1 MDIYQLRYF
10 VAIVESDFNLSV
22 ASRKHHVSQPAL
34 TQAIKKFESEE
45 KVELFIRASGRLSGL
60 TNVGEIFY
68 NNALVVLDHHDRM
81 LRDLRENSTVVK
93 GKVRIGIPPLILTV
107 MFTDFLTNL
116 ITKNPNIR
124 FEIIE
129 EGAFELR
136 RQLILQEIDFAIILQ
151 PTDLNPQV
159 FKEEII
165 LIDQLTCFM
174 SNRHPLSKKSAMQWT
189 DLRQRKL
196 AIFTST
202 FMIHHQLKRK
212 FESLNITPDIALMS
226 SSWDF
231 LLESTRATDFVTILP
246 SPVNK
251 HFSYSDV
258 KEIPFDPPF
267 PWKVVLVY
275 PIKSRYSRIEN
286 YTRQSIMSYFI
297 EKKPVESI

>member
-10 VAIVESDFNLSV
+10 IAIVESDFNLSM
-22 ASRKHHVSQPAL
+22 ASRKHHISQPAL
-34 TQAIKKFESEE
+34 TQAIKKFETEE
-45 KVELFIRASGRLSGL
+45 KVELFTRANGRLSGL
-60 TNVGEIFY
+60 TNVGESFY
-68 NNALVVLDHHDRM
+68 NNALTVIDHHDRM
-81 LRDLRENSTVVK
+81 IKDLRENSSVVK
-93 GKVRIGIPPLILTV
+93 GKIRIGIPPLILTV
-107 MFTDFLTNL
+107 MFTDFLSNL
-116 ITKNPNIR
+116 IIKNPNIR

-136 RQLILQEIDFAIILQ
+136 RQLILQEIDFAILLQ

-159 FKEEII
+159 FREEII

-174 SNRHPLSKKSAMQWT
+174 STRHPLSTKSSIQWT

-196 AIFTST
+196 AIFTHT

-231 LLESTRATDFVTILP
+231 LLESTRGSDFITILP

-251 HFSYSDV
+251 HVSYSDV

-286 YTRQSIMSYFI
+286 YVKTSMASYFI
-297 EKKPVESI
+297 DKKPIESI

>member
-10 VAIVESDFNLSV
+10 IAIVESDFNLSM
-22 ASRKHHVSQPAL
+22 ASRKHHISQPAL
-34 TQAIKKFESEE
+34 TQAIKKFETEE
-45 KVELFIRASGRLSGL
+45 KVELFTRANGRLSGL
-60 TNVGEIFY
+60 TNVGESFY
-68 NNALVVLDHHDRM
+68 NNALIVIDHHDRM
-81 LRDLRENSTVVK
+81 IKDLRENSTVVK

-107 MFTDFLTNL
+107 MFTDFLSNL
-116 ITKNPNIR
+116 IIKNPNIR

-174 SNRHPLSKKSAMQWT
+174 STRHTLSSKGSIQWT

-196 AIFTST
+196 AIFTNS

-231 LLESTRATDFVTILP
+231 LLESTRGSDFITILP

-251 HFSYSDV
+251 HISYSDII
-258 KEIPFDPPF
+258 EIPFDPPF

-286 YTRQSIMSYFI
+286 YVRQSMMSYFI
-297 EKKPVESI
+297 DKKSVESI

>member
-10 VAIVESDFNLSV
+10 VAIVESDFNLSM
-22 ASRKHHVSQPAL
+22 ASRKHHISQPAL
-34 TQAIKKFESEE
+34 TQAIKKFETEE
-45 KVELFIRASGRLSGL
+45 KVELFTRANGRLSGL
-60 TNVGEIFY
+60 TNVGENFY
-68 NNALVVLDHHDRM
+68 NNALIVLEHHDRM
-81 LRDLRENSTVVK
+81 LKDLRENSTVVR

-107 MFTDFLTNL
+107 LFTDFLSSL
-116 ITKNPNIR
+116 IIKNPDIR

-136 RQLILQEIDFAIILQ
+136 RQLILQEIDFAILLQ

-165 LIDQLTCFM
+165 YINQLTCFM
-174 SNRHPLSKKSAMQWT
+174 SKKHPLATQNSIQWT

-196 AIFTST
+196 AIFTHT

-212 FESLNITPDIALMS
+212 FESLNIIPDIVLMS

-231 LLESTRATDFVTILP
+231 LLESTRGSDFITILP
-246 SPVNK
+246 SPVNN

-286 YTRQSIMSYFI
+286 YTRQTMMSYFI
-297 EKKPVESI
+297 DQKKVESI

>member
-10 VAIVESDFNLSV
+10 IAIVESDFNLSM
-22 ASRKHHVSQPAL
+22 ASRKHHISQPAL
-34 TQAIKKFESEE
+34 TQAIKKFETEE
-45 KVELFIRASGRLSGL
+45 KVELFTRANGRLSGL
-60 TNVGEIFY
+60 TNVGESFY
-68 NNALVVLDHHDRM
+68 NNALIVIEHHDRM
-81 LRDLRENSTVVK
+81 LKDLRENSTVVK

-107 MFTDFLTNL
+107 MFTDFLSNL
-116 ITKNPNIR
+116 IIKNPDIR

-136 RQLILQEIDFAIILQ
+136 RQLILQEIDFAILLQ

-174 SNRHPLSKKSAMQWT
+174 STRHPLAMKSSIQWT

-196 AIFTST
+196 AIFTHT

-231 LLESTRATDFVTILP
+231 LLESTRGSDFVTILP

-258 KEIPFDPPF
+258 KELPFDPPF

-286 YTRQSIMSYFI
+286 YTRQMIMSYFI
-297 EKKPVESI
+297 DKKPIESI

>member
-10 VAIVESDFNLSV
+10 IAIVESDFNLSM
-22 ASRKHHVSQPAL
+22 ASRKHHISQPAL
-34 TQAIKKFESEE
+34 TQAIKKFETEE
-45 KVELFIRASGRLSGL
+45 KVELFTRANGRLSGL
-60 TNVGEIFY
+60 TNVGESFY
-68 NNALVVLDHHDRM
+68 NNALIVIDHHDRM
-81 LRDLRENSTVVK
+81 LKDLRENSTVVK

-107 MFTDFLTNL
+107 MFTDFLSNL
-116 ITKNPNIR
+116 IIKNPNIR

-174 SNRHPLSKKSAMQWT
+174 STRHTLSSKDSIQWT

-196 AIFTST
+196 AIFTNT

-231 LLESTRATDFVTILP
+231 LLESTRGSDFITILP

-251 HFSYSDV
+251 HISYSDI

-286 YTRQSIMSYFI
+286 YVRQSMMSYFI
-297 EKKPVESI
+297 DKKAVESI

>member
-10 VAIVESDFNLSV
+10 VAIVESDFNLSL
-22 ASRKHHVSQPAL
+22 ASRKHHISQPAL
-34 TQAIKKFESEE
+34 TQAIKKFETEE
-45 KVELFIRASGRLSGL
+45 KVELFTRASGRLSGL
-60 TNVGEIFY
+60 TNVGENFY
-68 NNALVVLDHHDRM
+68 NNALIVLENHDRM

-107 MFTDFLTNL
+107 MFTDFLSNL
-116 ITKNPNIR
+116 IIKNPDIR

-136 RQLILQEIDFAIILQ
+136 RQLILQEIDFAVLLQ

-174 SNRHPLSKKSAMQWT
+174 STRHPLSNKESIQWT

-196 AIFTST
+196 AIFTHT

-212 FESLNITPDIALMS
+212 FESLNISPDIALMS

-231 LLESTRATDFVTILP
+231 LLESTRGSDFITILP

-286 YTRQSIMSYFI
+286 YVRQSMISYFI
-297 EKKPVESI
+297 DKKSVESI

>member
-1 MDIYQLRYF
+1 
-10 VAIVESDFNLSV
+10 
-22 ASRKHHVSQPAL
+22 
-34 TQAIKKFESEE
+34 
-45 KVELFIRASGRLSGL
+45 L
-60 TNVGEIFY
+60 TNVGESFY
-68 NNALVVLDHHDRM
+68 NNALIVIDHHDRM
-81 LRDLRENSTVVK
+81 IKDLRENSTVVK

-107 MFTDFLTNL
+107 MFTDFLSNL
-116 ITKNPNIR
+116 IIKNPNIR

-174 SNRHPLSKKSAMQWT
+174 STRHTLSSKGSIQWT

-196 AIFTST
+196 AIFTNT

-231 LLESTRATDFVTILP
+231 LLESTRGSDFITILP

-251 HFSYSDV
+251 HISYSDI

-286 YTRQSIMSYFI
+286 YVRQSMMSYFI
-297 EKKPVESI
+297 DKKSVESI

>member
-10 VAIVESDFNLSV
+10 VAIVESDFNLSM
-22 ASRKHHVSQPAL
+22 ASRKHHISQPAL
-34 TQAIKKFESEE
+34 TQAIKKFETEE
-45 KVELFIRASGRLSGL
+45 KVELFTRANGRLSGL
-60 TNVGEIFY
+60 TNVGENFY
-68 NNALVVLDHHDRM
+68 NNALIVLEHHDRM
-81 LRDLRENSTVVK
+81 LKDLRENSTVVK

-107 MFTDFLTNL
+107 LFTDFLSSL
-116 ITKNPNIR
+116 IIKNPDIR

-136 RQLILQEIDFAIILQ
+136 RQLILQEIDFAILLQ

-159 FKEEII
+159 FREEII
-165 LIDQLTCFM
+165 YVDQLTCFM
-174 SNRHPLSKKSAMQWT
+174 SQKHPLAHKDSIQWT

-196 AIFTST
+196 AIFTNT

-212 FESLNITPDIALMS
+212 FESLNIIPDIALMS

-231 LLESTRATDFVTILP
+231 LLESTRGSDFLTILP
-246 SPVNK
+246 APVHN

-258 KEIPFDPPF
+258 KETPFEPPF

-286 YTRQSIMSYFI
+286 YTRQTMMSYFVD
-297 EKKPVESI
+297 KKKVESI